1 MKSYCTY
8 ILASKRN
15 GTLYVG
21 VTSDLPSR
29 ISMSISKNYLMV
41 LQRSI
46 TLPHLFTQRSFKISM
61 MLFIEKNVSKN
72 GTEHGN

>member
-21 VTSDLPSR
+21 VTSDLPRR
-29 ISMSISKNYLMV
+29 IYEHKQNYLMV

-46 TLPHLFTQRSFKISM
+46 TLLHLFTQRNFKISM